1 MYLVLASQMFPQ
13 ALLLI
18 TLYLVFS
25 ATGLLNTYLALIL
38 SFTTFTLPLCVWMLK
53 GFFDTIPD
61 ELIEA
66 AKVDGA
72 GRGAIIHRI
81 LLPIACPAWSPPA
94 CSRSSAAGTTSSSR
108 SPSPDRRSRPCHPA
122 WSTPTWASSGGLARS
137 DGRLARRLAPVVLG
151 FVLLQRYLVAG
162 LTSGAVKG

>member
-1 MYLVLASQMFPQ
+1 MYLVLPSQMFPQ

-18 TLYLVFS
+18 TLYLVF
-25 ATGLLNTYLALIL
+25 AAYGLLNSYLALIL

-72 GRGAIIHRI
+72 GQAAIIHRI
-81 LLPIACPAWSPPA
+81 LLPV
-94 CSRSSAAGTTSSSR
+94 SAAGPGR
-108 SPSPDRRSRPCHPA
+108 HRAVRLHPRLERLHLRPHPRRPGQADPAARPGQHLPRRVRRR
-122 WSTPTWASSGGLARS
+122 P
-137 DGRLARRLAPVVLG
+137 GR
-151 FVLLQRYLVAG
+151 
-162 LTSGAVKG
+162 T